1 MEKKPLT
8 IPTTESVKNSI
19 PSYERIDYNLR
30 PAKAIERK
38 MLCEAFR
45 RLLNFS
51 DLLEY
56 RYVGFSSIFFSD
68 FSLIHKSLGLTD
80 LISIEKEEK
89 DKVRFRFNRPY
100 KCIRL
105 RFGYSNDVLPTISWA
120 KKIILW
126 LDYDYKLDE
135 SMLTDIGTFI
145 SRAQTGSLILLTMDV
160 TPDNLPDKEAK
171 KNRYE
176 QLTERISKAKIP
188 IDVEEKDLDKEN
200 YPRVCYNIINNEIDE
215 VLGKRNGGLENKF
228 KLTYKQLFNF
238 IYKDGSSPML
248 SIGGI
253 IYSNNDKDKIKKCNF
268 ERLEFIKSEK
278 YKYEPYKINV
288 PKLTFREMRYL
299 DKILP
304 SSKGEKLRF
313 LSKEMK
319 DDYSKIYRF
328 FPNFVEAEI
337 H

>member
-1 MEKKPLT
+1 M
-8 IPTTESVKNSI
+8 PT
-19 PSYERIDYNLR
+19 SYERIDYNLR
-30 PAKAIERK
+30 PAKSVERK

-51 DLLEY
+51 DLTEY
-56 RYVGFSSIFFSD
+56 KYVGFGSTFFSD

-80 LISIEKEEK
+80 LLSIEKEEK
-89 DKVRFRFNRPY
+89 DKERFRFNRPY
-100 KCIRL
+100 KCVRL
-105 RFGYSNDVLPTISWA
+105 RFGDANDVLPTISWA

-145 SRAQTGSLILLTMDV
+145 SRAQTGSVILLTMDV
-160 TPDNLPDKEAK
+160 APDNLPDKEGE

-176 QLTERISKAKIP
+176 QLTERINKAKIP
-188 IDVEEKDLDKEN
+188 IDVEEKHLDKEN
-200 YPRVCYNIINNEIDE
+200 CPKVCYNIVNNEIDE
-215 VLGKRNGGLENKF
+215 VLAKRNWGLENKF

-248 SIGGI
+248 TIGGI
-253 IYSNNDKDKIKKCNF
+253 IYSNNDKDKIKKCHF
-268 ERLEFIKSEK
+268 ERLDFIKTEK
-278 YKYEPYKINV
+278 NKYEPYKINV

-299 DKILP
+299 DKKLP
-304 SSKGEKLRF
+304 SSKRVNLRF
-313 LSKEMK
+313 ISKKIMK
-319 DDYSKIYRF
+319 DYSKIYRY

>member
-1 MEKKPLT
+1 MT
-8 IPTTESVKNSI
+8 IPMTESVKNNI
-19 PSYERIDYNLR
+19 PSYERIDYTLR

-51 DLLEY
+51 DLTEY
-56 RYVGFSSIFFSD
+56 RYVGFSSVFFSD

-80 LISIEKEEK
+80 MISIEKEVK
-89 DKVRFRFNRPY
+89 DKGRFMFNRPY

-105 RFGYSNDVLPTISWA
+105 RFGYSYDVLPAISWA

-126 LDYDYKLDE
+126 LDYDYKLSE
-135 SMLTDIGTFI
+135 SMFTDIGTFI
-145 SRAQTGSLILLTMDV
+145 SRAQTGSVILLTVDV
-160 TPDNLPDKEAK
+160 TPDNLPDKEGEK
-171 KNRYE
+171 SRYE

-188 IDVEEKDLDKEN
+188 IDVEEKDLDREN
-200 YPRVCYNIINNEIDE
+200 YPRVCYNIINNELEE
-215 VLGKRNGGLENKF
+215 VLAIRNGGLED
-228 KLTYKQLFNF
+228 KLKLNYKQLFNF

-248 SIGGI
+248 TIGGV
-253 IYSNNDKDKIKKCNF
+253 IYSNSDKDKIAKCNF
-268 ERLEFIKSEK
+268 KRLDFIKSEK
-278 YKYEPYKINV
+278 DKFDPYRINV
-288 PKLTFREMRYL
+288 PKLTFREMRHL
-299 DKILP
+299 DKTLP

-313 LSKEMK
+313 LSKEMI

>member
-1 MEKKPLT
+1 MST
-8 IPTTESVKNSI
+8 
-19 PSYERIDYNLR
+19 SYERIDYNLR
-30 PAKAIERK
+30 PAKSIERK

-45 RLLNFS
+45 RLLSFS
-51 DLLEY
+51 DLTEY
-56 RYVGFSSIFFSD
+56 RYVGFSSVFFSD
-68 FSLIHKSLGLTD
+68 SSLIHKSLGLTD

-89 DKVRFRFNRPY
+89 DKGRFRFNRPY

-105 RFGYSNDVLPTISWA
+105 RFGDANDVLPTISWA

-126 LDYDYKLDE
+126 LDYDYKFNE

-145 SRAQTGSLILLTMDV
+145 SRAQTGSVILLTMDV
-160 TPDNLPDKEAK
+160 TSDNLQREKRDKS
-171 KNRYE
+171 RYE
-176 QLTERISKAKIP
+176 QLTERINKAKIP
-188 IDVEEKDLDKEN
+188 IDVEEKDLDNVN
-200 YPRVCYNIINNEIDE
+200 YPRVCYNIVNNDIEEI
-215 VLGKRNGGLENKF
+215 LARRNGGLENKY
-228 KLTYKQLFNF
+228 KLVYKQLFNF

-253 IYSNNDKDKIKKCNF
+253 IYSNNDKDKINKCNF

-278 YKYEPYKINV
+278 DKYEPYKISV

-304 SSKGEKLRF
+304 SGKRENLRF
-313 LSKEMK
+313 LSKEMIE
-319 DDYSKIYRF
+319 DYSKIYRF